1 MQRDELRSQAEIE
14 LQQTIERQ
22 EQLLKDK
29 RVEIE
34 EELREDFENDLRKQ
48 LARQTA
54 AHSTHINEELATQ
67 EEKMRTEAEELL
79 QKRLEESEAYFLNE
93 LLTGKPLR

>member
-54 AHSTHINEELATQ
+54 AHSTHIKEELETQ
-67 EEKMRTEAEELL
+67 EEKMKTEAEELL
-79 QKRLEESEAYFLNE
+79 QNRLEENEANFLNE
-93 LLTGKPLR
+93 LLTG

>member
-34 EELREDFENDLRKQ
+34 EEAEDHNR
-48 LARQTA
+48 
-54 AHSTHINEELATQ
+54 
-67 EEKMRTEAEELL
+67 
-79 QKRLEESEAYFLNE
+79 
-93 LLTGKPLR
+93 GKSMANLDFSKNR